1 MLKKVLIALIFSV
14 IYTFAFDY
22 NLKPTKI
29 SSDVWCFFGK
39 LEMPLKENGGFMSNS
54 CYIKTKD
61 SFVLV
66 DSGASY
72 EFAKQSYE
80 IMSKIANLPVKNV
93 LITHSHDDHWL
104 GNNFYKE
111 KFNATIYGPSL
122 INKEFNKNSEIRGMK
137 ILLDD
142 NAHKTKFIQIDK
154 EINETTTLNIG
165 NKKIMIVPIGLK
177 AHTSEDLYVYLPN
190 DKILFSGDI
199 VMNGRVTSNRDGSV
213 IGSLKALEIINNQKW
228 DILVPGHGTNTS
240 KNATKEF
247 ETYFTLLKQRVLEA
261 IQNEA
266 SGEDITKIVTMDE
279 FKNKPL
285 YDELNSRNVYD
296 AFRELEFFEEK

>member
-1 MLKKVLIALIFSV
+1 MLKKALFSIVLTS
-14 IYTFAFDY
+14 IYSFAFDY
-22 NLKPTKI
+22 HPKPVKVAN
-29 SSDVWCFFGK
+29 DVWCFFGK
-39 LEMPLKENGGFMSNS
+39 LEAPSKENGGFMSNS
-54 CYIKTKD
+54 CYIKTND
-61 SFVLV
+61 SYVLV

-80 IMSKIANLPVKNV
+80 EMSKIAKLPVKDV

-122 INKEFNKNSEIRGMK
+122 INKEFNKDSQIRGVK
-137 ILLDD
+137 VLDKD
-142 NAHKTKFIQIDK
+142 NAKKTKFTPIEK
-154 EINETTTLNIG
+154 TVLEATTLNIG
-165 NKKIMIVPIGLK
+165 TKEIMIIPIGVK

-190 DKILFSGDI
+190 DKVLFSGDM

-228 DILVPGHGTNTS
+228 DVLVPGHGTNTS

-247 ETYFTLLKQRVLEA
+247 EEYFSLLKQRVLKA
-261 IQNEA
+261 IEDGSTGQ
-266 SGEDITKIVTMDE
+266 DITKVVTMDE
-279 FKNKPL
+279 FKDKAL
-285 YDELNSRNVYD
+285 FGELNSKNVYD
-296 AFRELEFFEEK
+296 AFRELEFYDGE

>member
-1 MLKKVLIALIFSV
+1 MKKILITLLFSS

-22 NLKPTKI
+22 NLKPIKVA
-29 SSDVWCFFGK
+29 SDVWCFFGK
-39 LEMPLKENGGFMSNS
+39 LDMPLKENGGFMSNS

-66 DSGASY
+66 DTGASY

-80 IMSKIANLPVKNV
+80 AMNKIANLPVKTV

-122 INKEFNKNSEIRGMK
+122 INKEFNKDSQIRGLK
-137 ILLDD
+137 ILSDD
-142 NAHKTKFIQIDK
+142 NAKKTKFTPVDK
-154 EINETTTLNIG
+154 DIKETTTLDIG
-165 NKKIMIVPIGLK
+165 NKKIMIVPIGVK

-190 DKILFSGDI
+190 EKVLFSGDM

-228 DILVPGHGTNTS
+228 DVLIPGHGTDTS

-247 ETYFTLLKQRVLEA
+247 ETYFSLLKQRVMEA
-261 IQNEA
+261 IEKETSA
-266 SGEDITKIVTMDE
+266 EEITKIVTMDE
-279 FKNKPL
+279 FKDKAL

-296 AFRELEFFEEK
+296 AFRELEFYEEK